1 MAVLVVPVEQITKPT
16 IQERFI
22 VCFFGPVL
30 HAHTR
35 SDSSSTAPSETE
47 REIEL
52 VENQFQGLQVN
63 RLYQTKVTPTTLT
76 KNWYPRP
83 TPPDLQFEERTT
95 QFTISSGKLYEWN
108 IDGLSEQEIQNKIQ
122 HITMVANNYLN
133 DGITNSEVVE
143 LIVLGFTG
151 KLLDWWNNC
160 MTTASKDDI
169 KHAIQKDED
178 ENPIFEVWKE
188 RSFPKRV

>member
-1 MAVLVVPVEQITKPT
+1 MKREPTTPSSEHTSRDPRLEPWVET
-16 IQERFI
+16 
-22 VCFFGPVL
+22 L

-35 SDSSSTAPSETE
+35 SDSSSTTSSETE
-47 REIEL
+47 KEIEQI
-52 VENQFQGLQVN
+52 ENQFQGLQVN
-63 RLYQTKVTPTTLT
+63 RLYQPKVTPTSLT

-95 QFTISSGKLYEWN
+95 QFTVSSGKLYEWN

-133 DGITNSEVVE
+133 DGITNAEVVE

-160 MTTASKDDI
+160 MTAASKDDI

-178 ENPIFEVWKE
+178 EMLLFWVLFQKK
-188 RSFPKRV
+188 RLHASF